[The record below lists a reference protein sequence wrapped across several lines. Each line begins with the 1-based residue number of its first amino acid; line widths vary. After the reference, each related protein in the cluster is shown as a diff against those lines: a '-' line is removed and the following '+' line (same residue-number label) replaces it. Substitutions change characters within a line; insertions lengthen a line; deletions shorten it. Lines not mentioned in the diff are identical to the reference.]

1 MEQNYVTVDH
11 MYSKGVGRVLVCG
24 RLRRTA
30 RCFTAFIIIINNN
43 NRESTNISARCD
55 RITALVMTPVLPD
68 RTVRSVSSPASIR
81 NRTMLLADTVLR
93 VCPRAYLR
101 NNMMLT
107 AGTDPWVGI
116 WVCPRAYLR
125 NHTILT
131 ADTDPWVGMR
141 VCPRAYLRNH
151 TILMAGTVL
160 LLLPTSATTRNRTV
174 TSLPMTLTLPSA
186 DFVRR
191 RLTAWRT
198 PRPAAQTRTLVG
210 GANERIGLPA
220 LSASKA

>member
-1 MEQNYVTVDH
+1 

-93 VCPRAYLR
+93 VCPRAYLK
-101 NNMMLT
+101 NHMLLT
-107 AGTDPWVGI
+107 AG
-116 WVCPRAYLR
+116 
-125 NHTILT
+125 
-131 ADTDPWVGMR
+131 TDPWVGMR

-198 PRPAAQTRTLVG
+198 SRPAAQTRTLVG

>member
-1 MEQNYVTVDH
+1 M
-11 MYSKGVGRVLVCG
+11 LVCG
-24 RLRRTA
+24 RLRRIA

-43 NRESTNISARCD
+43 SRESTNISARCD

-81 NRTMLLADTVLR
+81 NRTMLLADTVL
-93 VCPRAYLR
+93 
-101 NNMMLT
+101 
-107 AGTDPWVGI
+107 
-116 WVCPRAYLR
+116 
-125 NHTILT
+125 
-131 ADTDPWVGMR
+131 
-141 VCPRAYLRNH
+141 
-151 TILMAGTVL
+151 

-198 PRPAAQTRTLVG
+198 SRPAAQTRTLVG